1 MIELTCTLS
10 EQIREYTLGTN
21 PRVCYF
27 INLRRCFLG
36 VKIKRYNW
44 SVSGGFFDWRIKTG
58 KSLRIWGGA

>member
-27 INLRRCFLG
+27 INLRRFFWVSKSSAIIGLSPEDFL
-36 VKIKRYNW
+36 
-44 SVSGGFFDWRIKTG
+44 TG
-58 KSLRIWGGA
+58 A